1 MRFILILAAS
11 ILLGS
16 LTATAQSN
24 NTPPQARTLPG
35 IPLQDLTNE
44 GSLLERLDRFW
55 EGAKAFLSVSSSIN
69 ATSQMRGGRQEDNDF
84 RWLMNIAGY
93 NLKEIESTVGLIPG
107 LGLNF
112 GVARELTEAD
122 RDYVERALE
131 RHARQ
136 NRGPINAIQRSIVYG
151 ILEAS
156 DLGKYGIEK
165 VEIDLLPL
173 PKVKILM
180 TPVDAPLSMETS
192 RVLRAIERLNSN
204 INTLMPRQRGTQMPL
219 WIPADAFVPISSP
232 EARRL

>member
-24 NTPPQARTLPG
+24 NTPPQTRTLPG

-112 GVARELTEAD
+112 AVARELTEAD

>member
-11 ILLGS
+11 ILMGP
-16 LTATAQSN
+16 LTATAQPN
-24 NTPPQARTLPG
+24 NTPPQPRTVPG
-35 IPLQDLTNE
+35 IPLQDPNSDE
-44 GSLLERLDRFW
+44 SLFERLDRLW
-55 EGAKAFLSVSSSIN
+55 EGAKGLFSVTSTIT

-93 NLKEIESTVGLIPG
+93 KLKEIESTVGLIPG

-112 GVARELTEAD
+112 AVARELTEAD

-131 RHARQ
+131 RHARL
-136 NRGPINAIQRSIVYG
+136 NPGPISAIQRSIVHG
-151 ILEAS
+151 VLEAH

-204 INTLMPRQRGTQMPL
+204 INTLMPRQRGTQMPF
-219 WIPADAFVPISSP
+219 WIPEDAFVPISAP

>member
-24 NTPPQARTLPG
+24 NTPPQTRTMPG
-35 IPLQDLTNE
+35 IPLQDLNNDE
-44 GSLLERLDRFW
+44 SLLERLDRFW
-55 EGAKAFLSVSSSIN
+55 EGAKAFFSVTSSIN

-93 NLKEIESTVGLIPG
+93 SLKEIESTVGLIPG

-131 RHARQ
+131 HHARQ
-136 NRGPINAIQRSIVYG
+136 NGGPINAIKRSIVYG

-180 TPVDAPLSMETS
+180 TPVDAPLSIETS

-204 INTLMPRQRGTQMPL
+204 INTLMPRQRGTQMPI
-219 WIPADAFVPISSP
+219 WIPSDAFVPISSP